1 MEDRADGRGPA
12 KARSRRVHDWDAS
25 RGRGRRDEDLGDA
38 QPALLADGTAFDVDP
53 GQPEHER
60 GHGFGRGS
68 ERCWGLGEEVPAPRE
83 LGTTGA
89 VGEEAEVANADKA
102 VRDDVKEK
110 ATDEF
115 LGRERHDLHAVAVG
129 VVSPAE
135 AHDAL
140 GVADEPLVG
149 DRDAVGVPTEVL
161 EELRRPGERPF
172 GVHDPVMLPK
182 FPEPGR
188 EGLWLSQRGERAG
201 EAELAAGEGAVKRLQ
216 VLAAED
222 PGEGADGEKKAGRG
236 GDPARAVLGERAA
249 GHDTV

>member
-140 GVADEPLVG
+140 GV
-149 DRDAVGVPTEVL
+149 PTSRSL
-161 EELRRPGERPF
+161 EIATRIPAINARIVILSER
-172 GVHDPVMLPK
+172 
-182 FPEPGR
+182 E
-188 EGLWLSQRGERAG
+188 
-201 EAELAAGEGAVKRLQ
+201 
-216 VLAAED
+216 
-222 PGEGADGEKKAGRG
+222 
-236 GDPARAVLGERAA
+236 
-249 GHDTV
+249 

>member
-1 MEDRADGRGPA
+1 R
-12 KARSRRVHDWDAS
+12 
-25 RGRGRRDEDLGDA
+25 
-38 QPALLADGTAFDVDP
+38 
-53 GQPEHER
+53 
-60 GHGFGRGS
+60 
-68 ERCWGLGEEVPAPRE
+68 GLGEEVPTPRE

-135 AHDAL
+135 AHDSV

-161 EELRRPGERPF
+161 EELGRPGERPL
-172 GVHDPVMLPK
+172 GEHDPVMLPK
-182 FPEPGR
+182 VPEPSR
-188 EGLWLSQRGERAG
+188 EGLRLSQRGEQAG
-201 EAELAAGEGAVKRLQ
+201 EVELAGGEGAVKRLQ
-216 VLAAED
+216 VFAAED
-222 PGEGADGEKKAGRG
+222 PSERPDREEKAGRR

-249 GHDTV
+249 GHDTVQMQVLGEILAPGVEDRGAADVTPEVARIAAKGGERRGDRAEE